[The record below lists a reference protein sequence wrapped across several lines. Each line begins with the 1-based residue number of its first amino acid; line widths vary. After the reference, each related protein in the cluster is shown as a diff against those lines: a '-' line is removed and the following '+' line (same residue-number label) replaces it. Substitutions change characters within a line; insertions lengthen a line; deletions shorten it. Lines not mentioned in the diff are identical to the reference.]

1 MQRPSNDL
9 SLKKKE
15 NIELRE
21 RERESA
27 KMLGWVVRERERA
40 IDRRE
45 KIKTVFFN

>member
-27 KMLGWVVRERERA
+27 KVLGWVVRERER
-40 IDRRE
+40 E
-45 KIKTVFFN
+45 Q

>member
-21 RERESA
+21 RERE
-27 KMLGWVVRERERA
+27 RERA

>member
-21 RERESA
+21 RERE
-27 KMLGWVVRERERA
+27 RERERA